1 MPTLSTTRLGT
12 TEANLKLKDLNAR
25 LERSREEERK
35 KISRELHDDLGQ
47 TLTGA
52 KIHLSFIKEELDI
65 QDPTMNAMLE
75 NLIEILNKSI
85 QSVRNLSM
93 ELRPALVEEMGL
105 FNALKFHA
113 NRFTSQT
120 HIPVEIINDI
130 EQQVIDPSLS
140 VHVFRIFQEALNNIA
155 KHAKA
160 THVITYI
167 TVEDGL
173 FKIQIADDGEGFD
186 IVGPGRKTLGL
197 TSMQERSEI
206 LNGTCQIES
215 TKGRGTV
222 IRVQVPL
229 SPEI

>member
-1 MPTLSTTRLGT
+1 M
-12 TEANLKLKDLNAR
+12 KLKDLNAR

-52 KIHLSFIKEELDI
+52 KIHLSFIKEELNL
-65 QDPTMNAMLE
+65 QDLDMNQMFD
-75 NLIEILNKSI
+75 NLIEILNRSI

-105 FNALKFHA
+105 FNAIKFHA

-120 HIPVEIINDI
+120 QIPVEIINDI
-130 EQQVIDPSLS
+130 EEQVIDPSLS

-167 TVEDGL
+167 TVEDGI
-173 FKIQIADDGEGFD
+173 FQIQIADDGEGFD
-186 IVGPGRKTLGL
+186 LVGRGRKTLGL

-215 TKGRGTV
+215 SKGRGTV
-222 IRVQVPL
+222 IRVKVPL
-229 SPEI
+229 SQEL